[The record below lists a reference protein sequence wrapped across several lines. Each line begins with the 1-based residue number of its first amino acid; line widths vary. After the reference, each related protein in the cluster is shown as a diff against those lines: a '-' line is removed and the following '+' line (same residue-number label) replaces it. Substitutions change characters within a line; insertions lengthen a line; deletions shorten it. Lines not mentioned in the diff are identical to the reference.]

1 MLVKPAQTFGV
12 HWGIDGSV
20 PPPPPTR
27 TQMTIALPATHHPPD
42 TWQQAVITSDA
53 SSIRVLAPAGSG
65 KTETLARRAGHQIQ
79 QGIFPHR
86 ILILTFDTQA
96 RTSFQRA
103 LQRLD
108 VSGNVE
114 IRTLNAFGLRVLAS
128 MFPEERSR
136 TAQVFH
142 GSAEPL
148 LKSLTESTEGGMLVE
163 LFGTLKSH
171 LFDPRQVN
179 KRALTRWVEKHYSRL
194 VPERFLKDHPDEAKA
209 FAQQLAREFVRYEES
224 LQARNIIDFE
234 DQKLRTYALL
244 EANPGAAD
252 RVRSRY
258 DEVIVDEVQDIN
270 PLDQKLI
277 ELIARDAN
285 LVITGD
291 DDQAIYGFRWASAD
305 YLIRPEKPFDREFV
319 SYELRTNYRCPR
331 TILARSSQLIK
342 HNRNRVA
349 KQPESGV
356 DAPGTVI
363 LSPADDQLAGSRL
376 LVEHLRETIATH
388 DELGWSDI
396 AILARRNQHLDEMQ
410 VQLITAGIP
419 HVVKSGRD
427 LIRTWTTAL
436 NLLDLSTAIR
446 DTGITRHTGF
456 VPAIAAYTWFP
467 RHVREDAGRL
477 AGLPLDTVLAELAAL
492 GITPAVQKRFQDA
505 LALLAKQRTVAQ
517 ELTVIESRFLGIDAS
532 DRRNRAS
539 EDTDDDRAQDLP
551 LELLRTIL
559 SKGDSSRAQAI
570 DRLRGFIERAGNTNQ
585 QQGAKV
591 ELATYHGAKGRQW
604 HTVVLPWVSNG
615 TSPDPLTRP
624 EFGELEAER
633 RLFYVAMTRAADTL
647 VIGHP
652 STNAKATPSRF
663 LFEAGLLEEVPLVT
677 PAPTTP
683 TGTRTR
689 TRSSRPAPQAGPD
702 KAASPL
708 TKAGPNPA
716 RQRKRSTTTAYAD
729 IAGIESILQQI
740 RADGGVDIAYPESP
754 ELLYPL
760 QLALL
765 LEGIP
770 YRAPANHDLL
780 HSWILRELYR
790 HITHKRLR
798 IIKPV
803 EEPEYPGYA
812 RAYPALVAWL
822 RHKGL
827 DMPTARAELDA
838 AIDAALAGRRRKSV
852 ATVTFHQTNQH

>member
-1 MLVKPAQTFGV
+1 M
-12 HWGIDGSV
+12 SV
-20 PPPPPTR
+20 T
-27 TQMTIALPATHHPPD
+27 LPATHHPPD

-53 SSIRVLAPAGSG
+53 HSIRVLAPAGSG
-65 KTETLARRAGHQIQ
+65 KTETLARRAGHQID
-79 QGIFPHR
+79 QGILPHR

-103 LQRLD
+103 LQRLE

-114 IRTLNAFGLRVLAS
+114 IRTLNSFGLRILSS

-148 LKSLTESTEGGMLVE
+148 LKELTDLTEGGILVE

-171 LFDPRQVN
+171 LFDPRHLK
-179 KRALTRWVEKHYSRL
+179 KRPLTTWVEKHYSRL
-194 VPERFLKDHPDEAKA
+194 VPERFFKDHPHEAKA

-234 DQKLRTYALL
+234 DQKLRTFALL
-244 EANPGAAD
+244 DANPGAAD

-277 ELIARDAN
+277 ELVARDAN

-305 YLIRPEKPFDREFV
+305 YLIRPAKPFNREFE

-342 HNRNRVA
+342 HNRNRVT
-349 KQPESGV
+349 KHPESGV
-356 DAPGTVI
+356 DAPGTII
-363 LSPADDQLAGSRL
+363 LTPADDQLAGSRL
-376 LVEHLRETIATH
+376 LVDQIRDTIATH
-388 DELGWSDI
+388 EELGWSDI

-427 LIRTWTTAL
+427 LVRTWTTAL
-436 NLLDLSTAIR
+436 ALLDLSTAIR
-446 DTGITRHTGF
+446 QTGITRHTGF
-456 VPAIAAYTWFP
+456 TDAIAAYTWFP
-467 RHVREDAGRL
+467 RQLRENAGRL
-477 AGLPLDTVLAELAAL
+477 AGMPLDACLAELTVN
-492 GITPAVQKRFQDA
+492 GVSPASQKRFQDA
-505 LALLAKQRTVAQ
+505 LALLAKQRTVVQ
-517 ELTVIESRFLGIDAS
+517 ELTIIESRFLGIDATDRKKARKAEES
-532 DRRNRAS
+532 DADEER
-539 EDTDDDRAQDLP
+539 TQDLP

-559 SKGDSSRAQAI
+559 GKGESTRDQAI
-570 DRLRGFIERAGNTNQ
+570 DRLRGFIERAHEANQ
-585 QQGAKV
+585 QEGAKV

-615 TSPDPLTRP
+615 TTPDPLTRP
-624 EFGELEAER
+624 EFGEIEAER

-652 STNAKATPSRF
+652 APNAKASPSRF
-663 LFEAGLLEEVPLVT
+663 LFEAGLLEEVALAAPARPAAPATLNGSARQPVATSRPLA
-677 PAPTTP
+677 PAP
-683 TGTRTR
+683 R
-689 TRSSRPAPQAGPD
+689 
-702 KAASPL
+702 
-708 TKAGPNPA
+708 
-716 RQRKRSTTTAYAD
+716 RKPGRTTTAYTTPA
-729 IAGIESILQQI
+729 SIDKLLVRI
-740 RADGGVDIAYPESP
+740 RQDGGAEVDYPESP

-770 YRAPANHDLL
+770 YRVQDNHDLL
-780 HSWILRELYR
+780 HSWMLRELYR
-790 HITHKRLR
+790 HITRKRLR

-803 EEPEYPGYA
+803 EEPEYPAYG

-822 RHKGL
+822 RHRNL

-838 AIDAALAGRRRKSV
+838 AIESALTGRRKRDV
-852 ATVTFHQTNQH
+852 PQVVFRQTSQH